1 MHNKP
6 GKNATCHCGSGKK
19 YKLCH
24 MVSDQKSADEDAR
37 ENQDKRFLDLID
49 EHFGSIKSE
58 MVVSRTAVNRFYRAL
73 SELWRKDKPAEDL
86 LPNASNNLRALYLGE
101 ISPANILR
109 NVCRF
114 GLYVNEIFII
124 NPFLQSLYGI
134 EGTFNPIEQPGQFI
148 PDTIRNLFFID
159 RLRPWIRSGQVRL
172 VVDPMLLDDK
182 LRRQVTEVI
191 RQRQGQYKPTTDDIA
206 FFNKQ
211 RKEQELIRL
220 ISMNIHNLSEDLQR
234 NPQEIIAVM
243 AKSFAPTIPHDDLE
257 NAEAYIRDAIEVHK
271 KINVEDLR
279 NSEGKISEAVF
290 FRGGASLEMAI
301 YLSAITGCFPYTDS
315 PAKWRE
321 LLSASGNLSAD
332 AQRWSPLTHAFQN
345 LDFPFLNNVSP
356 DFVLRLR
363 QEGRLSSFRSYLERV
378 WKNINGTADPQRSQE
393 HSRQFTDELN
403 SEYARASAEWAAIKR
418 EVANFGG
425 TWAGG
430 AVGLGG
436 GLAAPIVMG
445 QLKFLGFGAAAAVIL
460 FVNQLFQNRGKRA
473 DFKLKNPMS
482 VFIELA
488 NNSK

>member
-1 MHNKP
+1 MI
-6 GKNATCHCGSGKK
+6 
-19 YKLCH
+19 
-24 MVSDQKSADEDAR
+24 SDQMDAEEDAR
-37 ENQDKRFLDLID
+37 ENQDKRFLELID
-49 EHFGSIKSE
+49 EYFGPIKSE
-58 MVVSRTAVNRFYRAL
+58 MVVSKMSVNKFYRAL

-86 LPNASNNLRALYLGE
+86 LPKASNNLRALYLGE
-101 ISPANILR
+101 ISPANILQ

-114 GLYVNEIFII
+114 GLYVNEILII
-124 NPFLQSLYGI
+124 NPFLQSLYG
-134 EGTFNPIEQPGQFI
+134 GDSTFNPIEQPGQFI

-159 RLRPWIRSGQVRL
+159 RLRPWISSGQVRL

-182 LRRQVTEVI
+182 LRRQVRDVI
-191 RQRQGQYKPTTDDIA
+191 TQRQWKYKPTEEDLA
-206 FFNKQ
+206 FFDRQ
-211 RKEQELIRL
+211 SKEQGLIRL
-220 ISMNIHNLSEDLQR
+220 ISMNVHNLSEDLQR
-234 NPQEIIAVM
+234 NPQEVIASM
-243 AKSFAPTIPHDDLE
+243 AKSLALTIPNDGLQ
-257 NAEAYIRDAIEVHK
+257 NAESYIRDAIEVHK
-271 KINVEDLR
+271 KIDIEDLR
-279 NSEGKISEAVF
+279 NSEGKISEAMF

-345 LDFPFLNNVSP
+345 LNFPFLNNVNP

-378 WKNINGTADPQRSQE
+378 WKNISGTADPQRSQE

-403 SEYARASAEWAAIKR
+403 SEYARANAEWAAIKR
-418 EVANFGG
+418 EVTNFGG

-460 FVNQLFQNRGKRA
+460 FVNQLLQNRGKRA